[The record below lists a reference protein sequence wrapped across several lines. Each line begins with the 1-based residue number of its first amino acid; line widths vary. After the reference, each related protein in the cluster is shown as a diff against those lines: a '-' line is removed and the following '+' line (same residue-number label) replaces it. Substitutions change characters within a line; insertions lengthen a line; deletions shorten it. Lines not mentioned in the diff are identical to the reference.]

1 MMAKRLLSAGL
12 LVALSAFAVPE
23 GAGAAEPYRLG
34 VALGL
39 TGTGAPYSKEAL
51 RGIELAV
58 AEINAGG
65 GLLGAHPI
73 ELFVEN
79 TRTDAKMAGIVV
91 ESLIKRDGVRA
102 VIGTYSS
109 AAALVVK
116 PICRDNR
123 VLHIATVSN
132 SEDITKLDPSPYT
145 FSVVPNTYMMS
156 KAAVLG
162 TAKLAKQNGWTK
174 YVTIASDYA
183 WGRSNQEIQV
193 ALFRDLAPEL
203 ELLEAYWPAL
213 GEKTFN
219 NFVVATQRLAP
230 DFVMASVGGADNA
243 YWLRDAKDYGL
254 FDEVA
259 SPGALISLVE
269 LERDAK
275 LLRRGIHGRTRAP
288 FFAHM
293 DQPMMKAFVEA
304 YRNEH
309 GRYPSDWAVMSYDGV
324 QALRQ
329 GIEKAG
335 AIDSEAVKDALTG
348 ATVETTRGAHSFR
361 EIDNQ
366 LSVSAYFGRVADDP
380 AYPFPIYRDLVEL
393 KGPDIWRPEDEIRA
407 ARQQ

>member
-1 MMAKRLLSAGL
+1 MMARRFLIGAVLI
-12 LVALSAFAVPE
+12 ALSAVAG

-39 TGTGAPYSKEAL
+39 TGPGAPYSKEAL

-58 AEINAGG
+58 EEINAAG
-65 GLLGAHPI
+65 GLLGAHQI
-73 ELFVEN
+73 ELFVGN
-79 TRTDAKMAGIVV
+79 TRTDAEMAGRVV
-91 ESLIKRDGVRA
+91 TSLIERDQVRA

-109 AAALVVK
+109 AAALAIK
-116 PICRDNR
+116 PICRDNG

-162 TAKLAKQNGWTK
+162 TAKLAQQNGWKK

-193 ALFRDLAPEL
+193 ALLRELAPQL
-203 ELLEAYWPAL
+203 ELLEAYWPPL

-230 DFVMASVGGADNA
+230 DFVMASVAGADNA

-254 FDEVA
+254 LEQVA

-275 LLRRGIHGRTRAP
+275 LLRRGIYGRTRAP

-293 DQPMMKAFVEA
+293 ELPMMKAFVAA
-304 YRNEH
+304 YREEH

-324 QALRQ
+324 LALKQGVEQA
-329 GIEKAG
+329 GK
-335 AIDSEAVKDALTG
+335 IDSAAVKDALKG
-348 ATVETTRGAHSFR
+348 ATIETTRGSHSFR

-380 AYPFPIYRDLVEL
+380 AYPFPIYGDLVEL
-393 KGPDIWRPEDEIRA
+393 KGPDIWRPKDEIRA